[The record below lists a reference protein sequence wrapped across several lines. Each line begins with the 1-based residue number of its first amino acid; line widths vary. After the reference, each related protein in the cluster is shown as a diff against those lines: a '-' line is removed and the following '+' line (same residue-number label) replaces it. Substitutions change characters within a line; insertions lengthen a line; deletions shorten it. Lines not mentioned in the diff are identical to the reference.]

1 MKRSNLLLT
10 GVLFLIPIMKT
21 NAQGMA
27 VELGT
32 ITQGI
37 MQATHLENVAK
48 YVIMIQQQVQQIEQ
62 TYNQFQNLMRMEQMA
77 MDNLKS
83 VSKISSY
90 GGFMNWYNRQLY
102 LERQSE
108 QKLANLGVQ
117 IGGSK
122 YTLKEITDIP
132 EALKTQF
139 KPDFDTL
146 SPEERKKLWID
157 LGLSPANYAYVQTWK
172 ERNKQIGS
180 YLATKFS
187 STTSENEVMAKRYEA
202 LNAEYEADAD
212 KPENKK
218 ISEKALLMDA
228 NKLQTEANLLQME
241 SNELQAAK
249 NEFDYNKAMEAQAPP
264 NQATLSDSF
273 NDNPYVRIVDDV
285 EVELVD

>member
-1 MKRSNLLLT
+1 
-10 GVLFLIPIMKT
+10 MKT